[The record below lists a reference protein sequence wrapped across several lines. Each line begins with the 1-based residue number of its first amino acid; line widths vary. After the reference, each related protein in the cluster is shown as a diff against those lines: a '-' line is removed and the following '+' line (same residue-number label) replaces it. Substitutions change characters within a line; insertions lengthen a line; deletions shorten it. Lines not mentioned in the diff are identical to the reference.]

1 MEGKPLVT
9 IILTSFNQKQYVK
22 DALESV
28 RTQDYPNIELIIVD
42 NGSTDT
48 TPLIMQDW
56 IAKHELDFPI
66 KTIFREGSIPY
77 CRSFNEAFSKAN
89 GKYLIDLSGDDMLT
103 KDHIML
109 AVIKLQD
116 FLGSACCFSDVL
128 LIDEKGHEN
137 TFYKRDFRGKLK
149 QKIRVGDIYRDLV
162 KKHVVPS
169 VSLVFDSDLFRKEGG
184 YDEDLSYEDFDIM
197 VRLARKYPFVFSNHI
212 GVKKRNHSKSFAASQ
227 YSSRNSIMLPST
239 LKVCQK
245 IKAMNHSPKEN
256 QALLQ
261 RVMFETKHAL
271 WSANFDVAEGFLA
284 LAEEL
289 NASGKTFDWYKKWCQ
304 KRWDFSSMY
313 SILKKISPQ

>member
-9 IILTSFNQKQYVK
+9 IILTSFNQKQFIK

-42 NGSTDT
+42 NGSADT
-48 TPLIMQDW
+48 SPLIIQDW

-66 KTIFREGSIPY
+66 KTIFREKSLPY
-77 CRSFNEAFSKAN
+77 CKSFNDAFSLAK

-103 KDHIML
+103 TDHIRL
-109 AVIKLQD
+109 AIIKLQD

-128 LIDEKGHEN
+128 LMDERGHEK
-137 TFYKRDFRGKLK
+137 TFYKRNFKGKLK
-149 QKIRVGDIYRDLV
+149 QKIRVGDLYRDLV
-162 KKHVVPS
+162 RKYIVPS
-169 VSLVFDSDLFRKEGG
+169 ASLVFDADLFRKEGG
-184 YDEDLSYEDFDIM
+184 YDEELTYEDFDIM

-212 GVKKRNHSKSFAASQ
+212 GIKKRIHSESFAASQ
-227 YSSRNSIMLPST
+227 YLAANSIMLPST

-245 IKAMNHSPKEN
+245 IKSMNRSPKEN
-256 QALLQ
+256 KALLQ

-271 WSANFDVAEGFLA
+271 WSANFDVAKGFLD

-289 NASGKTFDWYKKWCQ
+289 NVSGKKFLWYKKWC
-304 KRWDFSSMY
+304 KYRWDFSALY
-313 SILKKISPQ
+313 TFLKKISPQ